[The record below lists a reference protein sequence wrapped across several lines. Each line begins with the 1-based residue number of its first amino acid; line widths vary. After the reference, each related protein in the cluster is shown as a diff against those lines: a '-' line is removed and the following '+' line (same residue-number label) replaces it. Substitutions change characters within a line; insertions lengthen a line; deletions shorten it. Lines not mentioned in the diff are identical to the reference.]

1 MIHNLLAGGMIMNDT
16 LKNEKI
22 AKKMILLQEELK
34 KFGKVMIA
42 FSGGVDST
50 FLLKAAQLALENRVT
65 AVTARSGLIPERDL
79 AEAEDF
85 CKQQGIRHIYYDFD
99 EFAIDGFA
107 ENLVNRCYICKKA
120 LFSNLLDIAEKN
132 NSVLCEGSN
141 LDDLNDYRPGLKAL
155 AELNVQSPLRAVC
168 LTKAEIRLLSD
179 ELNLPTW
186 NKPSFAC
193 LASRFAYGEQITT
206 VKLEIV
212 DKAEQ
217 LLWDLGFKQFR
228 VRVHG
233 NLARIELLQEEL
245 PQLFAESKHRFIYE
259 KLHELGF
266 SYVTVDLLGYRT
278 GSMNENLS

>member
-1 MIHNLLAGGMIMNDT
+1 MNDT
-16 LKNEKI
+16 AKNEKI

-34 KFGKVMIA
+34 KFGKVVIA

-85 CKQQGIRHIYYDFD
+85 CKQQGIRHIYYNFD

-107 ENLVNRCYICKKA
+107 ENPVNRCYICKKA

-155 AELNVQSPLRAVC
+155 AELNVQSPLRTVC
-168 LTKAEIRLLSD
+168 LTKAEIRMLSN

-193 LASRFAYGEQITT
+193 LASRFAYGEQITAD
-206 VKLEIV
+206 KLEIV

-245 PQLFAESKHRFIYE
+245 PQLFSESKYRFIYE

-266 SYVTVDLLGYRT
+266 DYVTVDLLGYRT
-278 GSMNENLS
+278 GSMNEILS